1 MNTNEQAVETTPRAE
16 INIKSFREV
25 KDQGYEL
32 VYYGFGLGGDYYLRT
47 APADSPMRWI
57 YDNQIKGIAIAFL
70 TQKYQCNVFCF
81 SSSDISGI
89 I

>member
-1 MNTNEQAVETTPRAE
+1 MTKSPRTE

-25 KDQGYEL
+25 KEQGYEL

-57 YDNQIKGIAIAFL
+57 YDNQIKGIDTDFL
-70 TQKYQCNVFCF
+70 THYYRVIGSPQ
-81 SSSDISGI
+81 
-89 I
+89 